1 MRIYHVRA
9 VRATNVHESVH
20 LHVCIVVVVVVVVIQ
35 ICDASQR
42 HDTAVFVAIDVVVV
56 NVRALCTKP
65 VALRRE

>member
-1 MRIYHVRA
+1 MFIHHVRA

-20 LHVCIVVVVVVVVIQ
+20 LHVCIVVVVIQ